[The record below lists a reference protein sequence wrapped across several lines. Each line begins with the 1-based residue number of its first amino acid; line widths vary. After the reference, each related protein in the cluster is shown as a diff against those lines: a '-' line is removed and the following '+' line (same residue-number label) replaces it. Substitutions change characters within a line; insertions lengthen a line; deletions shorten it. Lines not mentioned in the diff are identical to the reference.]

1 MQSEP
6 TQLQKPDLTIH
17 RIFETLSVVAF
28 VFLSIYLGYQLTRIF
43 SNAFVSHFY
52 LVWVVPLVVLFS
64 WLGADFISGLVHF
77 LGDSVGSEK
86 TPILGPAFIFL
97 LEIITWIRRESRD
110 MIL

>member
-1 MQSEP
+1 MQVEP

-28 VFLSIYLGYQLTRIF
+28 VFLSIYLGYQLAKIF
-43 SNAFVSHFY
+43 SNEFVAHFY
-52 LVWVVPLVVLFS
+52 LVPLVVLIS

-77 LGDSVGSEK
+77 LGDSVGSEN
-86 TPILGPAFIFL
+86 TPIFGPAFIFL
-97 LEIITWIRRESRD
+97 LEIITLIRRGSQG